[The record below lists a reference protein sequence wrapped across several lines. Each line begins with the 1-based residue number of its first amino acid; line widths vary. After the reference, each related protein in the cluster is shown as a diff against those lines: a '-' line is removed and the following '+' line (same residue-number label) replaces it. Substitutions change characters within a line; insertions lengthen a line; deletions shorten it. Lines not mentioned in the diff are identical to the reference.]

1 MSQLAFKKF
10 ALINKNAKVIDI
22 YFNQRKWSL
31 FKVGSVF
38 FSNTWKEFI
47 QILLNSH
54 LLGTV
59 YACIYVP
66 LPYIPP
72 HTHCNITQNTN
83 ILCCL
88 KL

>member
-38 FSNTWKEFI
+38 FSNTWK
-47 QILLNSH
+47 
-54 LLGTV
+54 
-59 YACIYVP
+59 
-66 LPYIPP
+66 
-72 HTHCNITQNTN
+72 
-83 ILCCL
+83 
-88 KL
+88 